1 MTAKELFTEDQKTQI
16 VTAITEAERQTSG
29 EIRVHLD
36 KRCKGNPVEQAMRV
50 FTKLGMRKTALRNGV
65 LIYLA
70 VEDKKM
76 AIIGDQGIYDLVT
89 AEFWEEIKERMMQ
102 QFKKGLFTEGLIEA
116 IAAAGVQL
124 KTYFPYQKS
133 DVNELSDDISFG
145 N

>member
-70 VEDKKM
+70 VEDRKM
-76 AIIGDQGIYDLVT
+76 AIIGDQGIYDLVP
-89 AEFWEEIKERMMQ
+89 ADFWEEIKERMMQ
-102 QFKKGLFTEGLIEA
+102 QFKNGLFTEGLVEA
-116 IAAAGVQL
+116 IAAAGAQL

-133 DVNELSDDISFG
+133 DLNELSDDISFG